1 MIMSVMD
8 LTYQKYI
15 YIPTWNPS
23 DNMLRGHSR
32 IKASTCIP
40 RRWMAGSPCWWPIGV
55 EIEMNP
61 YIPEKSH
68 VSHGCFFLPKLLN
81 WETLNLR
88 NPWKPFS
95 IWRSRGIHGKKSTHA
110 VQPLKRYHPRFGC
123 HHGWLGSSIEDLLW
137 HGACAGR
144 MAGWSDGQL

>member
-1 MIMSVMD
+1 
-8 LTYQKYI
+8 
-15 YIPTWNPS
+15 
-23 DNMLRGHSR
+23 MLRGHSR

-81 WETLNLR
+81 WDPELEE
-88 NPWKPFS
+88 PVKPFFHLKITGKPWEKIDTQCS
-95 IWRSRGIHGKKSTHA
+95 LWKGTIHVLGATMVGWEA
-110 VQPLKRYHPRFGC
+110 PLKIFSGMGRVQA
-123 HHGWLGSSIEDLLW
+123 GWLDDQMASCSGYLWRVTGSKEWLKRKRI
-137 HGACAGR
+137 
-144 MAGWSDGQL
+144 